1 MSPTKSEMIKRLLD
15 LAQTSLRE
23 DPLKSAEWGKE
34 RIVSGRRNVKD
45 KGTKCPSRVVRY
57 TPSY

>member
-23 DPLKSAEWGKE
+23 DPLKSAEWE
-34 RIVSGRRNVKD
+34 
-45 KGTKCPSRVVRY
+45 KGEDRQQAP
-57 TPSY
+57 